1 MWYSRQ
7 MGNGGAT
14 TLERAPAQPLQ
25 GAVAHP
31 DFLRVQSN
39 ETLRRKAVNIL
50 RDAILSGHFRPGRR
64 LVERELCAQTGV
76 SRSSIREALR
86 YLESEGLAE
95 SRGARGIFVT
105 MLSARDAAQI
115 YEVRAALESEAA
127 RHFAE
132 RASASDLADIRLAFA
147 EVEATVAEDLE
158 GYRRATDRFI
168 EVLFRGARNSIAE
181 AVANSLNARI
191 QLLRATT
198 TRLAPLARRRGS
210 VRKLRA
216 VLMALE
222 QRDGVKAA
230 AAARDFVQRSARFA
244 AESLAQGADTSDP
257 QLQRAP

>member
-1 MWYSRQ
+1 MD
-7 MGNGGAT
+7 GART
-14 TLERAPAQPLQ
+14 TPVEPAQAQPL
-25 GAVAHP
+25 GGPVAGP

-39 ETLRRKAVNIL
+39 ETLRRKAVNLL
-50 RDAILSGHFRPGRR
+50 REAILSGHFPPGQR

-86 YLESEGLAE
+86 YLEAEGLAE

-105 MLSARDAAQI
+105 MLSAGDAAQI

-127 RHFAE
+127 RQFAE
-132 RASASDLADIRLAFA
+132 RASASDLADIRLAFEAA
-147 EVEATVAEDLE
+147 EAKVAEDLE

-168 EVLFRGARNSIAE
+168 EVLFRGAGNKVAE

-191 QLLRATT
+191 RLLRATT

-210 VRKLRA
+210 VRKMRV
-216 VLMALE
+216 VLTALE

-244 AESLAQGADTSDP
+244 AESLARAAETSD
-257 QLQRAP
+257 RAV